1 MAPPNPKKDQASRVE
16 VTAPSSLS
24 ASSEKVDAK
33 EPASDDSS
41 PSPPSRSELTVEEAA
56 KKVGERNREA
66 LTELAKW

>member
-1 MAPPNPKKDQASRVE
+1 MPPGNLKKDQTSRLQL
-16 VTAPSSLS
+16 TPPTSLS

-41 PSPPSRSELTVEEAA
+41 ASPPSGSELTVEEAA
-56 KKVGERNREA
+56 RKVGERNREA